1 MTSCGQATAT
11 PVGRLFKVTHQG
23 AARERSAVY
32 DCLVGVYCEERVHE
46 SGGAVH
52 GVRLRADGPVPRHAG
67 GRGGAAA
74 MRPLAKLL

>member
-1 MTSCGQATAT
+1 MWPGNGDTSRAPIQSDT
-11 PVGRLFKVTHQG
+11 PGGSTGTK
-23 AARERSAVY
+23 SAVY